1 MIDENDYQKILN
13 QFESAFVRDNLSVEN
28 IANTLAH
35 YYIIY
40 GDTNLINTQIEL
52 YRSITR
58 EEIQA
63 VAQKYLNSN
72 QRLELE
78 YLPERQT
85 ENPKKS

>member
-1 MIDENDYQKILN
+1 MNIREKVSKNLKEAMIKK
-13 QFESAFVRDNLSVEN
+13 
-28 IANTLAH
+28 
-35 YYIIY
+35 
-40 GDTNLINTQIEL
+40 DTNLINTQIEL